1 MDLKKNHSK
10 SKIATIFGLIF
21 VFVIVLIF
29 SDFSLTFFGNS
40 ESEHKK
46 SESVPQSKSKN
57 DLFLEKESTKDKKND
72 SVLPNKELNTENSEE
87 KDILKK
93 NIINTEKLKRND
105 INNKKISS
113 PSNFEKEKKDASKA
127 FEDPVMTVN
136 FLHEG
141 IKKINANI
149 NSDLKNVLNLI
160 DQTYDAEKMLKMIIG
175 TDWKKIESKKKKE
188 LIKVFK
194 IYISKNYLKR
204 FSKIKEIK
212 FKNEGKEKISS
223 ELFLIKSNL
232 FINQEKISIDYLL
245 SFKNNT
251 WKIFDVLLDG
261 SVSEIAT
268 KKSEFYIFIKE
279 KEIDSLIDALKKFN
293 NKVLS

>member
-105 INNKKISS
+105 INNKKIH
-113 PSNFEKEKKDASKA
+113 
-127 FEDPVMTVN
+127 
-136 FLHEG
+136 L
-141 IKKINANI
+141 
-149 NSDLKNVLNLI
+149 
-160 DQTYDAEKMLKMIIG
+160 
-175 TDWKKIESKKKKE
+175 
-188 LIKVFK
+188 
-194 IYISKNYLKR
+194 
-204 FSKIKEIK
+204 
-212 FKNEGKEKISS
+212 
-223 ELFLIKSNL
+223 
-232 FINQEKISIDYLL
+232 
-245 SFKNNT
+245 
-251 WKIFDVLLDG
+251 
-261 SVSEIAT
+261 
-268 KKSEFYIFIKE
+268 
-279 KEIDSLIDALKKFN
+279 AL
-293 NKVLS
+293 